1 MLKLES
7 FEPTAANV
15 AKVVDWFK
23 AKERPR
29 LEKLWNYYDN
39 IHDIE
44 RRTMDSGKPNNKLA
58 HGYCE
63 YVTNTISGY
72 FMGVNVKYNSDNK
85 EYLQAFNDIMKDNF
99 DADENFELAKKASIF
114 GFSTEILYQNEKA
127 QSRYKRIDPKEMI
140 LIFGTNLDSYLLAAI
155 RIYVTSD
162 LNGDKTEYAEVYLP
176 DRVLYMQRRFE
187 AAVFTQTGEAP
198 HYFGEVPVV
207 IYLNNEEMRGDF
219 ERLIEIVDAY
229 DKSQSDT
236 ANDFEYF
243 TDAYLVLQGYS
254 GLDDED
260 SDDPEEQAQA
270 YSNMRKNRVM
280 YLDKEG
286 KAYFLTKDINDTA
299 LENYKNR
306 LNSDIHKFGMVPDL
320 SDKNFAG
327 DLSGVAIR
335 FKIVPLEQKTMI
347 KQNKFKTALAKRRE
361 MLTNIL
367 NIKLGKA
374 WDYREIDE
382 EFTRNLPT
390 NTKEET
396 ETILMLEDVV
406 SKRTLLELLPQVDD
420 VDAELERIAREQAK
434 EQTEDDLEQYDEFIQ
449 QPELEEVVMK
459 DE

>member
-7 FEPTAANV
+7 FEPTSANV

-23 AKERPR
+23 ARERPR

-187 AAVFTQTGEAP
+187 AAVFIQTGEAP

-219 ERLIEIVDAY
+219 ERLVEIVDAY

-254 GLDDED
+254 GLDEED

-367 NIKLGKA
+367 NIKLGKT
-374 WDYREIDE
+374 WDYREIEE

-420 VDAELERIAREQAK
+420 VDQELDRLAEEQV
-434 EQTEDDLEQYDEFIQ
+434 EDDLEQYDKFIH
-449 QPELEEVVMK
+449 LSK
-459 DE
+459 KGLITDDE